1 MDAHRV
7 RRLRWRAR
15 ATGPAE
21 AFALRSLLH
30 EQGDACA
37 AALDRAFGSA
47 APAGEVWRLP
57 RLALTIR
64 VPGLHHLEAEG
75 LSERVEAALRVAL
88 AEAAQARP
96 GAAERLGAAAHGPSP
111 DARPEADAS
120 AQAMPS
126 RRPAATEE
134 RLALLHY
141 LSTGL
146 LPWTLAGL
154 ALELAQRSLRDAAV
168 LTTES
173 VLSGSEAL
181 DLLLPRAGTDARIG
195 PLLRWLPL
203 LPAPLRRRWLA
214 ASRAPLALDAVAVEA
229 WRAWVDDDG
238 ADRIEWQAL
247 WLAGPLDAAA
257 LSARIDSQR
266 SAPSAAP
273 PFLPALIK
281 VLASTATASSA
292 GHRAAAAT
300 ENGATDTAASALLP
314 PFPQA
319 IAASSAAPES
329 LLVPLA
335 GLVLLHPWLPRLLA
349 GCGVL
354 DDAGRQIA
362 QMPRA
367 CALLHALA
375 CGDAEPAEHQ
385 LPFVKLLLGRPPDE
399 PLTAALPVLAPADH
413 EEIAALL
420 AAVREHWTALRGT
433 AVEGLRLSFLQRRG
447 LLERADA
454 AWQLRM
460 QGEAFDLLLG
470 LLPWSIG
477 LVRLPWMRDPLVVEW
492 ATP

>member
-37 AALDRAFGSA
+37 AALHRAFGSA

-229 WRAWVDDDG
+229 WRAWVDVDG
-238 ADRIEWQAL
+238 ADRIEWLAV

-257 LSARIDSQR
+257 LRARIDSQR
-266 SAPSAAP
+266 RPAAQAP
-273 PFLPALIK
+273 PFLPDLLRALAP
-281 VLASTATASSA
+281 VTSASSA
-292 GHRAAAAT
+292 DPHAESAAAV
-300 ENGATDTAASALLP
+300 TAAETSASV
-314 PFPQA
+314 A
-319 IAASSAAPES
+319 AASLAAAVSTTPDS

-385 LPFVKLLLGRPPDE
+385 LPFVKLLLGHPPGE